1 MNSFLLVLL
10 NDRLIE
16 RRMWQ
21 TRPTKSSCIWLHRGA
36 SIHMEKKHDQQ
47 TNNTSMWID
56 VSALRVTRRFILM
69 IKCLAELTWKHRI
82 IMLLLKWLLE
92 QCCFNTQSG
101 ICAESVPSVRHTL
114 TSTLETGE
122 PLIIELTNQRERS
135 RLAFIK
141 EKIFNHLT
149 THTHTEGST
158 KLLISTCHL
167 TLWCVFVVDAGRT
180 PRFFLIFAGFGIFI
194 SSSFSI
200 YRLPSRLINT
210 HTFLIYRHSYH
221 LLQFI

>member
-135 RLAFIK
+135 RLAFMKKKTYLI
-141 EKIFNHLT
+141 ISQ
-149 THTHTEGST
+149 HTHTQKEVQN
-158 KLLISTCHL
+158 C
-167 TLWCVFVVDAGRT
+167 
-180 PRFFLIFAGFGIFI
+180 
-194 SSSFSI
+194 
-200 YRLPSRLINT
+200 
-210 HTFLIYRHSYH
+210 
-221 LLQFI
+221 

>member
-1 MNSFLLVLL
+1 
-10 NDRLIE
+10 
-16 RRMWQ
+16 
-21 TRPTKSSCIWLHRGA
+21 
-36 SIHMEKKHDQQ
+36 
-47 TNNTSMWID
+47 
-56 VSALRVTRRFILM
+56 
-69 IKCLAELTWKHRI
+69 
-82 IMLLLKWLLE
+82 MLLLKWLLE

-135 RLAFIK
+135 RLAFMK
-141 EKIFNHLT
+141 KKNIFNHLT

-180 PRFFLIFAGFGIFI
+180 PRFFSHFRRFRDIYLVLFLHL
-194 SSSFSI
+194 SPSI
-200 YRLPSRLINT
+200 QIIHT